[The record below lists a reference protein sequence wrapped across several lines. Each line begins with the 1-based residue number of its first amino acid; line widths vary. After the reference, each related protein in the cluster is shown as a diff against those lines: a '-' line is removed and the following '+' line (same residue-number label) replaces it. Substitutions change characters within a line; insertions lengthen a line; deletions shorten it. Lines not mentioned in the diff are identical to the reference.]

1 MRSLQECQAEVFRR
15 GERKIKQRRRRRAGL
30 ILACVPLAVCL
41 LLLPKNSKA
50 EKGLQDEQLAGNGI
64 SVVQVQIGDRVLTNQ
79 EDIRQFMTL
88 MEGYSVQQSIADS
101 GIGAIEPEAAPEAA
115 PPPTENL
122 DINEDAGYGVS
133 DRDNFTDRNMT
144 HGTDIGYTITLIMS
158 DGTEIAYFLL
168 ENTLTDQQ
176 TGQVTV
182 LSEQQAEALRRFIEE
197 Q

>member
-101 GIGAIEPEAAPEAA
+101 GIGAIEPEAAPEDCE
-115 PPPTENL
+115 PPTENL
-122 DINEDAGYGVS
+122 DINKDADAYHAA
-133 DRDNFTDRNMT
+133 DRYMAHETNKG
-144 HGTDIGYTITLIMS
+144 HTITLMLS
-158 DGTEIAYFLL
+158 DGTQTTYFLS
-168 ENTLTDQQ
+168 ENRLTDLK

-182 LSEQQAEALRRFIEE
+182 LSDGQAQRLRDLIKEMEE
-197 Q
+197 